1 MYSIF
6 SMTLEGPAGVILIVQ
21 DAPPP
26 DDAEF
31 IYAF

>member
-21 DAPPP
+21 DAPP

-31 IYAF
+31 IYAS